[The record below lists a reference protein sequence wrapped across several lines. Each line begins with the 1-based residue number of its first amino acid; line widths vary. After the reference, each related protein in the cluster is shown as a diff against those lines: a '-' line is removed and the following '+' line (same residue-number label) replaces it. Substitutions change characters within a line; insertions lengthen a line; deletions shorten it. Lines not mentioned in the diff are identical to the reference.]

1 MNSILYFIPA
11 APQVTAQRDAIGNVV
26 ALCLD
31 VESERV
37 MQRQRQF
44 AYTVGGPA
52 VIVAG
57 LMIAKDK
64 PLYGLFVAALGGA
77 CTYWHCAAYRK
88 VEEALRPQISSP
100 FTTSQAAGTPLG

>member
-1 MNSILYFIPA
+1 MNSVLYLFPA
-11 APQVTAQRDAIGNVV
+11 SPVVTAQRDQAGNIT

-37 MQRQRQF
+37 MQRQRKF

-52 VIVAG
+52 VAVAG
-57 LMIAKDK
+57 LLLMKDK

-77 CTYWHCAAYRK
+77 CTYWHAASYRK
-88 VEEALRPQISSP
+88 VEEALQSATPPSP
-100 FTTSQAAGTPLG
+100 SVAT